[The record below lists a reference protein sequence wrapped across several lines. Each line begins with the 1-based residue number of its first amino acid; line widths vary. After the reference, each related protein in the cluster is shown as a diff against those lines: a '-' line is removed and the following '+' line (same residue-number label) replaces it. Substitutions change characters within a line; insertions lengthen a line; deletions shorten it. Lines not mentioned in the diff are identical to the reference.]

1 MVQLA
6 LQPKNGQKLSKEL
19 GKDLI
24 IQLGQLPLALR
35 STIGYSLLICVDSKS
50 FDRIWNLMWWSSRIL
65 PISWRLLA
73 EDENS
78 KSVSD
83 SLVPLSDVH
92 LARAPNH
99 SPFTPK
105 PV

>member
-35 STIGYSLLICVDSKS
+35 STIGYSLLICVYLSSIKS
-50 FDRIWNLMWWSSRIL
+50 TLTNQLSR
-65 PISWRLLA
+65 R
-73 EDENS
+73 
-78 KSVSD
+78 
-83 SLVPLSDVH
+83 SLKNVPSPASFSFIFGLFKQTFFTT
-92 LARAPNH
+92 NH
-99 SPFTPK
+99 CKKMS
-105 PV
+105 